1 MVSVL
6 ISRNIS
12 TLFKRVENIIVEKRA
27 QVERL
32 RPFTGYNVSEITVG
46 QLIDGQKGVRSLIC
60 ETSKVEGTGIR
71 FRGLSLKEVLEKVP
85 GKHKIPSAESVLWLL
100 LTGEV
105 PNYDEFEE
113 VRLYLEQNS
122 GLTEDTQRLIIELPK
137 DIHPMTQFSIAVNSM
152 TPLSKYSKDY
162 FTTPKEDRWKLML
175 EDSLML
181 LAKIPRVAALIYRS
195 TFRDGKLGNVL
206 QGDLAENYSRMLGWK
221 DESFFEAIRLFLL
234 IHSDH
239 EGGNVSTHASRLV
252 GSAGSNVFEAYAAGL
267 NGLAGPIH
275 GMGMQNCI
283 MWLVSVWRTL
293 GDNIDE
299 NTVEVYLKGY
309 LEENTKIPGFGHP
322 VLKSTDERFL
332 AQLLFAQTTLK
343 PTPLFT
349 LISVLHQVVPSVL
362 KDLKRPPQYP
372 NMYLHS
378 AAILFYHN
386 LRMYEYYCV
395 LFGLSRSLGIVS
407 NLVWDVALTLPQES
421 LSSQTLEDLEA
432 LN

>member
-1 MVSVL
+1 MVSAF

-12 TLFKRVENIIVEKRA
+12 TLFSRMESLVAEKRM
-27 QVERL
+27 QVDGL
-32 RPFTGYNVSEITVG
+32 RPFLRYNVSEITVG
-46 QLIDGQKGVRSLIC
+46 QLIDGQKGVKSLIC

-85 GKHKIPSAESVLWLL
+85 GKHKVPSAEAVLWLL
-100 LTGEV
+100 LTGEI

-113 VRLYLEQNS
+113 VRQYLELNS
-122 GLTEDTQRLIIELPK
+122 GLSEETEKLIIELPK
-137 DIHPMTQFSIAVNSM
+137 DIHPMTQFAIAVNSM
-152 TPLSKYSKDY
+152 TSLSKYSKDY
-162 FTTPKEDRWKLML
+162 FITRKEDKWKLML
-175 EDSLML
+175 EDGLIL
-181 LAKIPRVAALIYRS
+181 LAKLPRIAALIYRS
-195 TFRDGKLGNVL
+195 TFKDGKLGKVG
-206 QGDLAENYSRMLGWK
+206 QSDMAENYSRMLGWK

-252 GSAGSNVFEAYAAGL
+252 GSAGSNVFESYVAGL

-283 MWLVSVWRTL
+283 MWLVEVWRTL

-309 LEENTKIPGFGHP
+309 LETNTKIPGFGHP

-332 AQLLFAQTTLK
+332 AQLSFAQTTLK

-349 LISVLHQVVPSVL
+349 LISILHQVVPSVL
-362 KDLKRPPQYP
+362 KDLKRPPQYA

-395 LFGLSRSLGIVS
+395 LFGLSRSLGIIS
-407 NLVWDVALTLPQES
+407 NLVWDVALILPPEALLSQTIEDLES
-421 LSSQTLEDLEA
+421 LS
-432 LN
+432 